1 MKKLIIPFVYILLL
15 MSTPGCYYA
24 FYPQTGSQLYI
35 ETQPETIEVYS
46 DEPEQKYEILGP
58 IAAEVPG
65 DVEAATKYLKK
76 KAAKLG
82 ASAVI
87 KVNLSKPT
95 SFPGSTSI
103 SGIAVKIKES

>member
-1 MKKLIIPFVYILLL
+1 MKKLLIPFIFILFLV
-15 MSTPGCYYA
+15 STSGCYYA
-24 FYPQTGSQLYI
+24 FYPQTGSQLYV
-35 ETQPETIEVYS
+35 ETQPETIRIYS
-46 DEPEQKYEILGP
+46 GEQDQKYEILGP

-76 KAAKLG
+76 QAAKLG

-87 KVNLSKPT
+87 KINLSKPT

-103 SGIAVKIKES
+103 SGIVVKIKES

>member
-1 MKKLIIPFVYILLL
+1 MKKLVLPFVFVLFLV
-15 MSTPGCYYA
+15 STSGCYYA
-24 FYPQTGSQLYI
+24 FYPETGSQLHVEI
-35 ETQPETIEVYS
+35 QPEIVKIYS
-46 DEPEQKYEILGP
+46 GEPTQKYEILGP

-87 KVNLSKPT
+87 KVDLSKPT

>member
-1 MKKLIIPFVYILLL
+1 MKKLVIPFVFILF
-15 MSTPGCYYA
+15 MVSTSGCYYA
-24 FYPQTGSQLYI
+24 FYPETGSQLYV
-35 ETQPETIEVYS
+35 ETQPEIIKIYS
-46 DEPEQKYEILGP
+46 GEPKEKYEILGP

-65 DVEAATKYLKK
+65 DDNAATKYLKK

-87 KVNLSKPT
+87 RIELSKPT

-103 SGIAVKIKES
+103 SGIAVKMKES

>member
-1 MKKLIIPFVYILLL
+1 MKKLLIPFVFILFLV
-15 MSTPGCYYA
+15 STSGCYYA
-24 FYPQTGSQLYI
+24 FYPQTGSRLHV
-35 ETQPETIEVYS
+35 ETKPDIVKFYS
-46 DEPEQKYEILGP
+46 GEPEQEYEILGP

-103 SGIAVKIKES
+103 SGVAVKLKES

>member
-1 MKKLIIPFVYILLL
+1 MKKLVIPFVFILF
-15 MSTPGCYYA
+15 MVSTSGCYYA
-24 FYPQTGSQLYI
+24 FYPETGSQLYV
-35 ETQPETIEVYS
+35 ETQPEI
-46 DEPEQKYEILGP
+46 P

-65 DVEAATKYLKK
+65 DDNAATKYLKK

-87 KVNLSKPT
+87 RIELSKPT

-103 SGIAVKIKES
+103 SGIAVKMKES